1 MSALNKEHIDDISH
15 LSLKKSLL
23 HRIPW
28 LVIGLFGGIFAAR
41 IVNAFG
47 SVLSEHFVLAAFIPL
62 IVYMSDA
69 VGTQMESFVIRD
81 FAIHPRLNFIRYLL
95 KQLVVVFIIGLLLG
109 VVLFVYATFSHY
121 GFRTSLALSLSLF
134 FATISSVFT
143 GLVLPLIFRRSK
155 TDPANASGPI
165 ATVVQDILSVTIYLA
180 TAYLLLS

>member
-1 MSALNKEHIDDISH
+1 MSPLSKEYIDNISH

-41 IVNAFG
+41 IVKSFENI
-47 SVLSEHFVLAAFIPL
+47 LSEHFVLAAFIPL

-69 VGTQMESFVIRD
+69 VGTQMEAFVIRD
-81 FAIHPRLNFIRYLL
+81 FAIHPRLNFIKYLF
-95 KQLVVVFIIGLLLG
+95 KQFIIVFVIGLLLG
-109 VVLFVYATFSHY
+109 TVLFTYAFFSHY
-121 GFRTSLALSLSLF
+121 GLRTSLALSLSLF
-134 FATISSVFT
+134 FAIVSSVFT
-143 GLVLPLIFRRSK
+143 GLIFPLIFRGSK

-180 TAYLLLS
+180 TAYLLLG